1 MKKILFS
8 AYISLSFCLMGI
20 SLPSLAQ
27 DTPVLSGERVTLN
40 FVNADMEAT
49 IRAIGSY
56 TGKQFLL
63 DPRVK
68 GTLNLSSDTPLTK
81 TQVLQAL
88 YANLRLAG
96 FAAVEVSGVVRI
108 VPEAD
113 AKLQGGSVN
122 AQVAGDQL
130 MTQVF
135 RLQNESAQ
143 NLVPVLRPLIAPNNT
158 INAYPANNTL
168 VITDYAAN
176 LGRIARIIA
185 AIDSPSLA
193 EPEIIPVIN
202 GTAVDMAQ
210 AIARLTEISADPSQ
224 RVIALADPRTNSL
237 VIRAHSP
244 ARLNQLKSLIA
255 KLDAPTKGSG
265 NINVVSLKN
274 AEAVKLA
281 QTLQGMVGGSGAS
294 NSSSGN
300 LSSSTLSTPGV
311 SFSATSQTSPSAT
324 PTGPSSN
331 FGQST
336 AQSITVTGAQGVAI
350 TADPTT
356 NSLIIRAPEPVYR
369 ELRGIIERLDV
380 RRAQILVESLIVEVS
395 ADKAAEFGVQWVGI
409 SGNDESKYRLGGAS
423 IASAR
428 PEVAGGSSLPALIT
442 NKGVGIGAGL
452 NIGIFRQVA
461 GQLTL
466 GALARALES
475 DSTTNILSKPQII
488 TLDNEEAKFTVGQN
502 VPFITGQFTN
512 TGTTGNNAAV
522 NPFQTIDRK
531 DVGITLRVKP
541 QVSEGGVVKLAIY
554 QEVSSIAPTA
564 ASDIIT
570 NKRSL
575 ETNVLIDDG
584 EILVLG
590 GLIDDKVTGSVEA
603 VPGLSK
609 IPLLGGLF
617 RYDNR
622 KRSKTNLMVFLRP
635 VVIRDSGKSN
645 LLTGDRYEAI
655 RAIQQNNVPA
665 NSAVLPNMTAPE
677 MAPYPPPKTSPTPE
691 ASPDRPQ

>member
-1 MKKILFS
+1 MKKTLPLVC
-8 AYISLSFCLMGI
+8 ISLALFLMGT
-20 SLPSLAQ
+20 SLPSRAQ
-27 DTPVLSGERVTLN
+27 DSPVLSGERVTLN

-49 IRAIGSY
+49 IRAVGSY

-68 GTLNLSSDTPLTK
+68 GTLNLSSDTPLTR

-96 FAAVEVSGVVRI
+96 FAAVEVGGVVRI

-113 AKLQGGSVN
+113 AKLQGGGVN
-122 AQVAGDQL
+122 GQVGGDQL
-130 MTQVF
+130 ITQVF

-168 VITDYAAN
+168 VITDYAVN
-176 LGRIARIIA
+176 LSRIARIIA
-185 AIDSPSLA
+185 AIDSPSQA

-210 AIARLTEISADPSQ
+210 AIARLTEVSTDPSQ

-237 VIRAHSP
+237 VIRASTTS
-244 ARLNQLKSLIA
+244 RLRQIKLLIA
-255 KLDAPTKGSG
+255 KLDAPTKGAG
-265 NINVVSLKN
+265 NLNVVSLKN

-281 QTLQGMVGGSGAS
+281 QTLQGMLGGSGS
-294 NSSSGN
+294 TTTGSGAISAAP
-300 LSSSTLSTPGV
+300 LSSAAPVSSQTGPGGV
-311 SFSATSQTSPSAT
+311 S
-324 PTGPSSN
+324 TGPSSN
-331 FGQST
+331 FGQSNV
-336 AQSITVTGAQGVAI
+336 QSVTVTGANGVAI

-395 ADKAAEFGVQWVGI
+395 ADKAAEFGVQWLGI
-409 SGNDESKYRLGGAS
+409 SGNSDSKYRIGGAS
-423 IASAR
+423 IASSR
-428 PEVAGGSSLPALIT
+428 SEVAGDSSLPALIAS
-442 NKGVGIGAGL
+442 KGAKIGAGL
-452 NIGIFRQVA
+452 NIGIFKQLA
-461 GQLTL
+461 GNLSL

-475 DSTTNILSKPQII
+475 DSTTNILSRPQII

-512 TGTTGNNAAV
+512 TGASSGSAAV

-609 IPLLGGLF
+609 VPLLGGLF

-622 KRSKTNLMVFLRP
+622 KRTKTNLMVFLRP

-655 RAIQQNNVPA
+655 RAIQQNTVPA
-665 NSAVLPNMTAPE
+665 DSAVLPNLPAPE
-677 MAPYPPPKTSPTPE
+677 MAPFPPPQMSSPPP
-691 ASPDRPQ
+691 SSFDQPQQ